1 MARYIDIDKIT
12 YYKVREASLVDDLT
26 LRELTVINRV
36 LRNLPPEDVKPIIYA
51 EWEVLGEKDN
61 LKRCRCS
68 NCKEYQ
74 CNTPK
79 FCSGC
84 GAEMKGIKY
93 V

>member
-1 MARYIDIDKIT
+1 MARYIDAENLNGYAFGLISPYAQNLFHKIIN
-12 YYKVREASLVDDLT
+12 EAPT
-26 LRELTVINRV
+26 EN
-36 LRNLPPEDVKPIIYA
+36 VKPIIYA
-51 EWEVLGEKDN
+51 EWEILGEKDN